1 MATIVSNGK
10 SNAQQYL
17 DVLANN
23 GITKLYHF
31 TDRDNLQSIVDN
43 GGLHSWADC
52 EDKGITIA
60 KPGGD
65 MTSRDLDRRGGHQ
78 RYVRA
83 SFTRNHPM
91 MYVAQKD
98 GRISNPVILEISLDV
113 VTLSDTLFS
122 DRNAV
127 KNGANIGGS
136 LSDLKRIHF
145 STVKQPNHFNLDDD
159 EKEFYQAEVLVK
171 NFIPLSQITN
181 ISSFGIA
188 IPATPRTP
196 VAPVVS
202 TPVQPTHTI
211 ASTFTQPVAQPSQPT
226 PTIQLHTPYTAQIT
240 RETPTAFIFLVDH
253 SASMG
258 NFTNLFGQDMTCADA
273 VAQILNSQIYELVNR
288 CVKMGETRHYFDIA
302 VIGYGSEVYS
312 GWSGALKGRDFVSPE
327 ELMRNPFSTREI
339 KKQVRIRGQLVERTV
354 TETQWFEPRHDGRS
368 TNFHLALQRAKD
380 LVEKWISTHDSR
392 CYPPTII
399 NITDGEFLNSTHE
412 YRMQLA
418 NEVKAMY
425 TTDGNVLMF
434 NVHISPRSMES
445 LSFPVDKSELNGN
458 RYATELFDLSS
469 LLPKI
474 YNERIAKL
482 KNIPMDKRLAA
493 MAVNADM
500 QQLVKIMDIG
510 TPTNIK
516 QQ

>member
-1 MATIVSNGK
+1 MAFNAK
-10 SNAQQYL
+10 NNAQQYL
-17 DVLANN
+17 DLLANN

-78 RYVRA
+78 RYVRV

-91 MYVAQKD
+91 MYVAQKE

-127 KNGANIGGS
+127 KNGANIGGTY
-136 LSDLKRIHF
+136 SDLMRIHF

-188 IPATPRTP
+188 IPAIPRTP
-196 VAPVVS
+196 VASVVS
-202 TPVQPTHTI
+202 TPVQPVHTV
-211 ASTFTQPVAQPSQPT
+211 STTFTQPVVKPTPVAQPV
-226 PTIQLHTPYTAQIT
+226 IQLHTPYTAQIT

-302 VIGYGSEVYS
+302 VIGYGSDVYS
-312 GWSGALKGRDFVSPE
+312 GWSGALKGRDFVSPD

-354 TETQWFEPRHDGRS
+354 TETQWFEPRYDGRS
-368 TNFHLALQRAKD
+368 TNFHLALQKAKG

-412 YRMQLA
+412 YRQQLA

-425 TTDGNVLMF
+425 TTDGTSL
-434 NVHISPRSMES
+434 HSPVALE
-445 LSFPVDKSELNGN
+445 
-458 RYATELFDLSS
+458 
-469 LLPKI
+469 
-474 YNERIAKL
+474 
-482 KNIPMDKRLAA
+482 
-493 MAVNADM
+493 
-500 QQLVKIMDIG
+500 
-510 TPTNIK
+510 
-516 QQ
+516 

>member
-1 MATIVSNGK
+1 MVTNTITK
-10 SNAQQYL
+10 SACSAL
-17 DVLANN
+17 LREK

-52 EDKGITIA
+52 EDKGIKIA

-65 MTSRDLDRRGGHQ
+65 MTSRDLDCRRNHQ

-98 GRISNPVILEISLDV
+98 GRITNPVILEISIDV
-113 VTLSDTLFS
+113 VNLADTLFS

-127 KNGANIGGS
+127 KNGARIGDAY
-136 LSDLKRIHF
+136 SDLERVHWNV
-145 STVKQPNHFNLDDD
+145 VKQPNHFNLDDD
-159 EKEFYQAEVLVK
+159 EKEFYQAEVFVK
-171 NFIPLSQITN
+171 NFIPLSMITN
-181 ISSFGIA
+181 IADFGIA
-188 IPATPRTP
+188 IPAKP
-196 VAPVVS
+196 VS
-202 TPVQPTHTI
+202 TPAPAPVRPAHTI
-211 ASTFTQPVAQPSQPT
+211 SSPTQTQPVVTPPQPV
-226 PTIQLHTPYTAQIT
+226 IQLHTPYTAQIT

-434 NVHISPRSMES
+434 NVHISPRVMES
-445 LSFPVDKSELNGN
+445 LSFPTDKAELNGN

>member
-1 MATIVSNGK
+1 MAVSTGVFK
-10 SNAQQYL
+10 SYFASL
-17 DVLANN
+17 LKEK

-78 RYVRA
+78 RYVRV

-91 MYVAQKD
+91 MYVAQKE

-113 VTLSDTLFS
+113 VTLSDTLFA

-127 KNGANIGGS
+127 KNGANIGGTY
-136 LSDLKRIHF
+136 SDLMRIHF

-188 IPATPRTP
+188 IPAIPRTP
-196 VAPVVS
+196 VTPTVS
-202 TPVQPTHTI
+202 TPVQPVHTV
-211 ASTFTQPVAQPSQPT
+211 STTFTQPVVKPTPVAQPV
-226 PTIQLHTPYTAQIT
+226 IQLHTPYTAQIT

-302 VIGYGSEVYS
+302 VIGYGSDVYS
-312 GWSGALKGRDFVSPE
+312 GWSGALKGRDFVSPD

-368 TNFHLALQRAKD
+368 TNFHLALQKAKG

-412 YRMQLA
+412 YRQQLA

-445 LSFPVDKSELNGN
+445 VSFPVDKSELNGN
-458 RYATELFDLSS
+458 RYATELFELSS

-474 YNERIAKL
+474 YNERIARL
-482 KNIPMDKRLAA
+482 KNIPMDQRLVA

-510 TPTNIK
+510 TPTNIQN

>member
-1 MATIVSNGK
+1 MVTNTITK
-10 SNAQQYL
+10 SACSAL
-17 DVLANN
+17 LREK

-52 EDKGITIA
+52 EDKGIKIA

-65 MTSRDLDRRGGHQ
+65 MTSRDLDCRRNHQ

-98 GRISNPVILEISLDV
+98 GRITNPVILEISIDV
-113 VTLSDTLFS
+113 VNLADTLFS

-127 KNGANIGGS
+127 KNGAQIGGAY
-136 LSDLKRIHF
+136 SDLERVHWNV
-145 STVKQPNHFNLDDD
+145 VKQPNHFNLDDD

-171 NFIPLSQITN
+171 NFIPLSMITN
-181 ISSFGIA
+181 IADFGIA
-188 IPATPRTP
+188 IPAKP
-196 VAPVVS
+196 VSAPAPAPVR
-202 TPVQPTHTI
+202 PAHTI
-211 ASTFTQPVAQPSQPT
+211 SSPTQTQPVVTPPQPV
-226 PTIQLHTPYTAQIT
+226 IQLHTPYTAQIT

-434 NVHISPRSMES
+434 NVHISPRVMES
-445 LSFPVDKSELNGN
+445 LSFPTDKAELNGN